1 MKNIP
6 GFFLL
11 WMAAPVTQLS
21 VAADQADSVR
31 HKPNVLILYADDLG
45 YGDPHCY
52 NPERGKI
59 PTPAIDKLAAQ
70 GMRFTDAHSSSGVC
84 TPSRYSLLTG
94 RYHWRTVNQA
104 GVLNGAS
111 PPLLSINRVTL
122 ASLVA
127 EHGYRT
133 ACFGKWHLGL
143 RWAHSDPANAKP
155 DLSRIDYAQP
165 ITDGPLQ
172 HGFQSFFGISA
183 SLDMPPYVWIENDR
197 ATELPTAQKSWYR
210 KGMGGPRFEATEVLP
225 ALVRKTSDFFATQ
238 AAGGKGGAPFFLY
251 LPLTAPH
258 TPLAVNA
265 EWRGRSGL
273 NSYADF
279 VMETDAAIGRI
290 LDALE
295 RSGLAESTLVV
306 LSSDNGCASY
316 AGLGDQ
322 EREGRKNARKHGGS
336 PQVLPS
342 GVQDLESRGHYPSG
356 PLRGYKADAWEGG
369 HRVPFIVRW
378 PRVVQP
384 GTVCDQLVL
393 QADLMRTFAEILGV
407 PLPDDAGED
416 SFSFLPLLRGENAPI
431 RTHAVATSNTGLPGV
446 RSGPWK
452 YIAGPE
458 PAAGVAGQ
466 PQPVQLYN
474 LAEDLAESKNLAG
487 AMPGKVAELQALL
500 EKLIT
505 EGRST
510 PGAPQKNDAEVVRHP
525 KSQRRGERGDQ
536 ADAAGRKEIENR
548 GAAHPGGSLRNP
560 ARQVAVSP
568 LCAPVGARS
577 HPSPLNQ

>member
-11 WMAAPVTQLS
+11 WMAASVTQLS
-21 VAADQADSVR
+21 VAADQADAVR

-111 PPLLSINRVTL
+111 PPLLPINRVTL
-122 ASLVA
+122 ASLAA

-143 RWAHSDPANAKP
+143 RWANDGVDEARP
-155 DLSRIDYAQP
+155 DLARINFAQP

-183 SLDMPPYVWIENDR
+183 SLDMPPYVWVENDR

-225 ALVRKTSDFFATQ
+225 ALVRKTSDFFAAQ
-238 AAGGKGGAPFFLY
+238 AAGGKGGVPFFLY

-258 TPLAVNA
+258 TPLAVNP

-273 NSYADF
+273 NAYADF

-322 EREGRKNARKHGGS
+322 EREGRKNARKHAGS
-336 PQVLPS
+336 PHVLPS

-384 GTVCDQLVL
+384 GTACYQLVL
-393 QADLMRTFAEILGV
+393 QADLMRTFADILGV

-416 SFSFLPLLRGENAPI
+416 SLSFLPLLRGENTAT
-431 RTHAVATSNTGLPGV
+431 RAHAVTTSNTGLPGV
-446 RSGPWK
+446 RSGSWK

-458 PAAGVAGQ
+458 PASGTLDASQ
-466 PQPVQLYN
+466 TVQLYN
-474 LAEDLAESKNLAG
+474 LAEDLAESKNLAT

-505 EGRST
+505 DGRST
-510 PGAPQKNDAEVVRHP
+510 PGAPQKNDVPVKRFPAPTRPQPSTTPRAEKQP
-525 KSQRRGERGDQ
+525 
-536 ADAAGRKEIENR
+536 A
-548 GAAHPGGSLRNP
+548 PSL
-560 ARQVAVSP
+560 Q
-568 LCAPVGARS
+568 
-577 HPSPLNQ
+577 